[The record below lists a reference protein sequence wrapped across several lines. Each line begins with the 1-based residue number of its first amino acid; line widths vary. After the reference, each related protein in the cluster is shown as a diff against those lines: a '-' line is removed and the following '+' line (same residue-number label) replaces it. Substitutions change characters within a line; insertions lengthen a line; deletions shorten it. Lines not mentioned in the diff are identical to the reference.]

1 VRLSYRQG
9 RKNIAM
15 KKEIIINSTNEETR
29 IAILEDEQLVE
40 LFVER
45 PEAERMVG
53 DIYKGKVSRVLPGM
67 QAAFIDI
74 GLSQNAFLHFSD
86 ISDATN
92 QFLVE
97 LDDEEED
104 GEHPVKN
111 IPLRPQHAR
120 QVARNLKKNQDIIVQ
135 IMKEPIGSK
144 GPRVTSDIS
153 IPGRFAVLVPNQ
165 NYVGISKKISH
176 PKEKKRL
183 RTIARQALPKN
194 FGMIIRTQAD
204 GKSEKVIMTD
214 INGLL
219 KIWEKIDTQIK
230 EVEAPFLVYKDFGM
244 ASSIIRDLFTSDV
257 DHVIIDSRKQMRE
270 ISSYVKDVAPQLKH
284 KIEYYSKRLPIF
296 EHFKIEDEIIRTME
310 SKVWLKNG
318 AYIVIQQTE
327 AMVAIDVNSGK
338 FIGKKDHELNAL
350 KINMEAA
357 REVARQSRL
366 RDLGG
371 IIVID
376 FIDMENNEN
385 RLKLYHELKR
395 EFHKDRSITKIEEI
409 SRFGIVEMTRQRIRP
424 GVLHTLHEE
433 CPNCHGTGLIPSLP
447 TIVAAIERW
456 VQKYRASRG
465 DRRITIRVRSDIFDY
480 LSNGRFSR
488 RLQLMWKYWMNINV
502 VIDDTL
508 NWREFKMY
516 DRKNEHEITMS

>member
-1 VRLSYRQG
+1 
-9 RKNIAM
+9 M

-29 IAILEDEQLVE
+29 IAIVEEAQLVE

-74 GLSQNAFLHFSD
+74 GLEQNAFLHFSD
-86 ISDATN
+86 VSQSTN
-92 QFLVE
+92 QFLIDIAE
-97 LDDEEED
+97 DDDETE
-104 GEHPVKN
+104 PSQKN
-111 IPLRPQHAR
+111 KVAPSMPAHQI
-120 QVARNLKKNQDIIVQ
+120 ARNLRKGQDIIVQ

-153 IPGRFAVLVPNQ
+153 IPGRFVVLVPNQ
-165 NYVGISKKISH
+165 IYIGISRKIGNA
-176 PKEKKRL
+176 KEKKRL
-183 RTIARQALPKN
+183 RAVAKQALPNN
-194 FGMIIRTQAD
+194 FGTIIRTQAED
-204 GKSEKVIMTD
+204 KSDKTIIHD

-219 KIWEKIDTQIK
+219 RIWDKIDAQIK
-230 EVEAPFLVYKDFGM
+230 EVNAPAMVYKDFGM
-244 ASSIIRDLFTSDV
+244 ASSIIRDLFTPDV
-257 DHVIIDSRKQMRE
+257 NRVVIDSRKQMRE
-270 ISSYVKDVAPQLKH
+270 ISSYVRDVAPQLKH
-284 KIEYYSKRLPIF
+284 KIEYYSDRLPIF
-296 EHFKIEDEIIRTME
+296 EHFKIEDEIIRSME

-338 FIGKKDHELNAL
+338 FIGKRDHESNSL

-357 REVARQSRL
+357 REIARQARL

-376 FIDMENNEN
+376 FIDMETNEN
-385 RLKLYHELKR
+385 RMKVYQEVKR

-409 SRFGIVEMTRQRIRP
+409 SRFGIIEMTRQRIRP

-433 CPNCHGTGLIPSLP
+433 CPQCHGTGLIPSLP
-447 TIVAAIERW
+447 TVVAAVERW
-456 VQKYRASRG
+456 IQKYRASRG
-465 DRRITIRVRSDIFDY
+465 DRRITIRANVEIFNY
-480 LSNGRFSR
+480 LTNGRFSR
-488 RLQLMWKYWMNINV
+488 RLQLMWKYWMKINV
-502 VIDDTL
+502 IKEDSL
-508 NWREFKMY
+508 AMREFKFY
-516 DRKNEHEITMS
+516 DRKNEREITLS

>member
-1 VRLSYRQG
+1 
-9 RKNIAM
+9 
-15 KKEIIINSTNEETR
+15 
-29 IAILEDEQLVE
+29 
-40 LFVER
+40 VER

-86 ISDATN
+86 ISEATN
-92 QFLVE
+92 QFLIE
-97 LDDEEED
+97 IEDDEENTEGPPRD
-104 GEHPVKN
+104 APR
-111 IPLRPQHAR
+111 RPQPSHR
-120 QVARNLKKNQDIIVQ
+120 VARNLKKNQDIIVQ

-165 NYVGISKKISH
+165 NYIGISRKIGN

-194 FGMIIRTQAD
+194 FGIIMRTQAEA
-204 GKSEKVIMTD
+204 KSEKTIMND

-219 KIWEKIDTQIK
+219 KIWNKIDAQIK
-230 EVEAPFLVYKDFGM
+230 AVEAPYMVYKDFGM
-244 ASSIIRDLFTSDV
+244 ASSIIRDLFTPDV
-257 DHVIIDSRKQMRE
+257 SHVMIDSRKQMRE
-270 ISSYVKDVAPQLKH
+270 ITSYVKDVAPQLKH
-284 KIEYYSKRLPIF
+284 KIEYYSSRLPVF
-296 EHFKIEDEIIRTME
+296 EHFNIEEEITRSME

-338 FIGKKDHELNAL
+338 FIGRRDHELNAL

-357 REVARQSRL
+357 REVARQARL

-376 FIDMENNEN
+376 FIDMENNDN
-385 RLKLYHELKR
+385 RMKLYHELKR

-409 SRFGIVEMTRQRIRP
+409 SRFGIIEMTRQRIRP

-433 CPNCHGTGLIPSLP
+433 CPHCHGTGLIPSLP
-447 TIVAAIERW
+447 TVVAAIERW
-456 VQKYRASRG
+456 IQKYRATRG
-465 DRRITIRVRSDIFDY
+465 DRRITIRVTNDIFDY
-480 LSNGRFSR
+480 LNNGRFSR
-488 RLQLMWKYWMNINV
+488 RMQLMWKYWMKINV
-502 VIDDTL
+502 IRDNTL
-508 NWREFKMY
+508 NWREFKFY
-516 DRKNEHEITMS
+516 NRKNEKEITVS